1 MQDFE
6 KVIPERYRASYDKI
20 KDCFYILDTWHP
32 QIKNLPNLED
42 SIPDDSPALKTVTGT
57 EINAIIEEMKKIGYL
72 DQIIKVNA
80 PRSIIENKESSNEDL
95 VKAIKELTSV
105 IYNSSP
111 RKAYMPLVTV
121 DKKKVKNNRNK
132 TVVLNG

>member
-42 SIPDDSPALKTVTGT
+42 SIPDDSPALKIVTGT
-57 EINAIIEEMKKIGYL
+57 EMNAIIEEMKKIGYL

-80 PRSIIENKESSNEDL
+80 PRSIIESNDKLDSIGANDNL
-95 VKAIKELTSV
+95 VKAINALAIAINNRDEKK
-105 IYNSSP
+105 IGK
-111 RKAYMPLVTV
+111 KA
-121 DKKKVKNNRNK
+121 KNNRDK
-132 TVVLNG
+132 MVVLNG